1 MEAVSENTE
10 NVTLFWE
17 LFNEV
22 IEKVSNG
29 EIKQFRP
36 IDWCTDM
43 AGSNLSALRKVFGEN
58 VVHCIKT
65 CEFHFQQ
72 FVNRRCRKLSSSNEG
87 QFKDL
92 SHQLLECVTPEC
104 YDEVK
109 NQLMTMISQEKE
121 ED

>member
-1 MEAVSENTE
+1 
-10 NVTLFWE
+10 
-17 LFNEV
+17 
-22 IEKVSNG
+22 
-29 EIKQFRP
+29 
-36 IDWCTDM
+36 M
-43 AGSNLSALRKVFGEN
+43 ASSNLSALRKVFGEN

-72 FVNRRCRKLSSSNEG
+72 FVNRRCRKLISSNEG